1 MYERLQLYVL
11 EDFSRVIIAQ
21 MPRQTSAIFKCDGVS
36 LNAHS
41 TIHSPTDTPSI
52 LSTCRDNGR
61 SLRKNRSVSTIH
73 SWNACRVRSIFFDK
87 LFSIRFRGGEN
98 EDGLN
103 GSGPSLEIRFF
114 VTNVVVYNS
123 IRSVSQRN
131 GGLIGDSIGSFAD
144 PKRDHD
150 KFAFFGIRALFL
162 RWW

>member
-21 MPRQTSAIFKCDGVS
+21 MPRQTSGIFKCDGVS

-123 IRSVSQRN
+123 IRSVS
-131 GGLIGDSIGSFAD
+131 
-144 PKRDHD
+144 
-150 KFAFFGIRALFL
+150 
-162 RWW
+162 